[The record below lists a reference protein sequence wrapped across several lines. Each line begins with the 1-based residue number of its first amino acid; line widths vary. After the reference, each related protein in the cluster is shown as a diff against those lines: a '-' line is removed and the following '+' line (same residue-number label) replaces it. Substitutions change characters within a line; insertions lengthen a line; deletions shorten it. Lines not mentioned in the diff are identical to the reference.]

1 MRILIEAADDNPYFA
16 QRVKAQFARINPML
30 EDRLRIVPSLR
41 LASELERNRYLQAG
55 EIDWDERR
63 RAALLDRL
71 VQSGFKRGAYDLANG
86 FEHARLAKVDAG
98 EMLIEAGAPSAFVY
112 LPLGDGL
119 QVRPLGGYAPF
130 AVRAWM
136 PLGITGVI
144 RGAVRNAQVVATST
158 VEVLIIPAQV
168 YWQHWHNPYSTEE
181 LQRVM
186 NAMNADNL

>member
-1 MRILIEAADDNPYFA
+1 
-16 QRVKAQFARINPML
+16 
-30 EDRLRIVPSLR
+30 
-41 LASELERNRYLQAG
+41 
-55 EIDWDERR
+55 
-63 RAALLDRL
+63 
-71 VQSGFKRGAYDLANG
+71 
-86 FEHARLAKVDAG
+86 
-98 EMLIEAGAPSAFVY
+98 
-112 LPLGDGL
+112 
-119 QVRPLGGYAPF
+119 VRPLGGYAPF